1 MHRYQNKNT
10 SETNKNMESVQ
21 EIMRMMEQYA
31 MPERKKAHQSALP
44 GYSNDNDID
53 FSFRDM
59 MINKSVLFNIIN
71 PEEYFALTK
80 KKSR

>member
-1 MHRYQNKNT
+1 MHRYENKNT
-10 SETNKNMESVQ
+10 SETNRNMESVQ

-31 MPERKKAHQSALP
+31 MPERKKAAQSALP
-44 GYSNDNDID
+44 GYGSDTNLD

>member
-31 MPERKKAHQSALP
+31 MPERKKANQSALP
-44 GYSNDNDID
+44 EYPNTDTID